1 MIDTIVMQLG
11 IVPIGGKV
19 LFDLL
24 WTFFCAIP
32 SVLWFLWKNFW
43 HINISQYA
51 KLKQGHEKREFY
63 IVYGIVN
70 VLIYGSIAGL

>member
-19 LFDLL
+19 LFALL
-24 WTFFCAIP
+24 WTFFGAIP
-32 SVLWFLWKNFW
+32 WVLWFLWKNFW

-51 KLKQGHEKREFY
+51 KLKQEHEKRKFY
-63 IVYGIVN
+63 IVYCTVN
-70 VLIYGSIAGL
+70 VLMYGIIAGL